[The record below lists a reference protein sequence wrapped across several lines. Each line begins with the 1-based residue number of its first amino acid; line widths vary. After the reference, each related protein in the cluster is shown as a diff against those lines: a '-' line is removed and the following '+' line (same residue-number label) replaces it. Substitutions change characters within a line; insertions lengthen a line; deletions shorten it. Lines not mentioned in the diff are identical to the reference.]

1 MLAGMSGVKEMK
13 RYFAEQTS
21 ALLVLLIFPYW
32 AFAVE
37 DRPFTESVVIFN
49 TICAKCHEA
58 QCSGRLSFDD
68 ALEKSTNHILRYYGP
83 ASEKRWLQKEL
94 FDILNY
100 MKEKCAYYPSSSS
113 VPLKK
118 TWGSDVL
125 EEFTTLLGRN
135 YFLPVGSLSPGSYRL
150 AFELEKDTR
159 ATVHLISEEFDMVV
173 DDCFDSSNKRT
184 EIKFLV
190 EDSGNYFFRMY
201 PREPVRITRLSITK
215 SAVEVNKD
223 SH

>member
-1 MLAGMSGVKEMK
+1 MPAGMSGVKEMK
-13 RYFAEQTS
+13 RYFAERTS
-21 ALLVLLIFPYW
+21 ALLVLLIFSHW

-68 ALEKSTNHILRYYGP
+68 ALEKSANHIQRYYGP
-83 ASEKRWLQKEL
+83 ASGKQWLQKEL

-100 MKEKCAYYPSSSS
+100 MKEKCAYYPSNSS

-173 DDCFDSSNKRT
+173 DDCFDSSNKQID
-184 EIKFLV
+184 IKFSI

-215 SAVEVNKD
+215 SAVAVNKNT
-223 SH
+223 H

>member
-1 MLAGMSGVKEMK
+1 MK
-13 RYFAEQTS
+13 RVFVDWTS
-21 ALLVLLIFPYW
+21 ALLIFLMFPYG

-68 ALEKSTNHILRYYGP
+68 AFERSTNHILRYYGP
-83 ASEKRWLQKEL
+83 ASGKQWLQKEL

-100 MKEKCAYYPSSSS
+100 MKEKCAYYPLNNA

-125 EEFTTLLGRN
+125 EKFSTLTDRS
-135 YFLPVGSLSPGSYRL
+135 YFLPVGSLSAGDYRL
-150 AFELEKDTR
+150 QLELEKDTK
-159 ATVHLISEEFDMVV
+159 ATLHLISDEFDMVV
-173 DDCFDSSNKRT
+173 EDCVNSSNSR
-184 EIKFLV
+184 IDIRFSV

-201 PREPVRITRLSITK
+201 PREPVRITQLSITK
-215 SAVEVNKD
+215 SESN
-223 SH
+223 

>member
-1 MLAGMSGVKEMK
+1 MK
-13 RYFAEQTS
+13 RVIVECTS
-21 ALLVLLIFPYW
+21 ALIIFLISPYG

-68 ALEKSTNHILRYYGP
+68 ALERSTNHILRHYGP
-83 ASEKRWLQKEL
+83 ATGKQWLQKEL

-100 MKEKCAYYPSSSS
+100 MKEKCAYYPLNSS

-118 TWGSDVL
+118 IWGSDVL
-125 EEFTTLLGRN
+125 EEFSTLMDRN
-135 YFLPVGSLSPGSYRL
+135 YFLPVGSLSAGDYSL
-150 AFELEKDTR
+150 QLELEKDTK
-159 ATVHLISEEFDMVV
+159 ATVHLISDEFDMVV
-173 DDCFDSSNKRT
+173 EDCVNSSNSR
-184 EIKFLV
+184 IDIRFSV

-201 PREPVRITRLSITK
+201 PREPVRITQLSITK
-215 SAVEVNKD
+215 SESN
-223 SH
+223 